1 MRKTILLTA
10 FLLFLLNLCAQQD
23 TGKIRTIILEG
34 IRLHDGGQYDAA
46 VKKYDEALALDPAQL
61 LAQYEKSYSLMASK
75 KFKEAIAVSRQII
88 KNDRA
93 DSNMIGNAYSTWGTA
108 LDEDGN
114 KKKALRVYEEGIK
127 KVPGYN
133 MLNYNKAV
141 TYLRLNETK
150 NGIDQLKQSIIKN
163 PAHAS
168 SQYMLGK
175 IMAQNNNRVA
185 ALMPFMVYLLLD
197 NKSKRADEVLSR
209 VRSTIEA
216 DIKKRDSNKYSVNL
230 SLSAL
235 TGGPGAKAGRE
246 EDFKLAEQSLS
257 LATATARSKTKDM
270 LPGDRFAY
278 LVNQFV
284 EIIAARNGQP
294 GFFSQFYVPF
304 FAELKQRNYTDP
316 FAHHI
321 FMPSG
326 NVMNEAWIQDH
337 QPRIEAFHLWAEAY
351 KWPDTREIALR

>member
-1 MRKTILLTA
+1 MLLTG
-10 FLLFLLNLCAQQD
+10 FLLCLLNLFAQQD
-23 TGKIRTIILEG
+23 TSKIRTIILEG
-34 IRLHDGGQYDAA
+34 IRLHDGGKYDAA
-46 VKKYDEALALDPAQL
+46 IKKYDEALAIDPGQL

-75 KFKEAIAVSRQII
+75 KFKEAIAVSQQII

-114 KKKALRVYEEGIK
+114 KKKALKVYEEGIK
-127 KVPGYN
+127 KVPRYN

-197 NKSKRADEVLSR
+197 NKSKRADEVLSN
-209 VRSTIEA
+209 VRFTIEA
-216 DIKKRDSNKYSVNL
+216 DVKKLDSNKYSVNL

-235 TGGPGAKAGRE
+235 TGGLGAKTDQD
-246 EDFKLAEQSLS
+246 EDFKLTELSLS
-257 LATATARSKTKDM
+257 LAAATAESKTKDM

-284 EIIAARNGQP
+284 ETIATRKGQK
-294 GFFSQFYVPF
+294 GFYSQFYVPF
-304 FAELKQRNYTDP
+304 FAELKQRNYTEP

-326 NVMNEAWIQDH
+326 NVMNEAWMQDH
-337 QPRIEAFHLWAEAY
+337 QPKVEAFHLWAEGY
-351 KWPDTREIALR
+351 KWPDIREIALR